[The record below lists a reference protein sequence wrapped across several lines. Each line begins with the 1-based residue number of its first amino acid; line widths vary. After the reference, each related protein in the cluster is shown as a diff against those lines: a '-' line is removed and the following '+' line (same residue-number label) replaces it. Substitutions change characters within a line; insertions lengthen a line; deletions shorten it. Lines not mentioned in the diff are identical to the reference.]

1 MNAVVLDLAD
11 EGSFYSLGCPWGNVD
26 LFCLWFIG
34 GNEGFSS
41 QKRRNKRYVPRRSY
55 RSFLSKREGRRYVP
69 MVLQENEKEIHSKK
83 RRNGRYAPEKGLV
96 GVSFQKEKEW
106 AVRVKWRLFRLSSFF
121 L

>member
-1 MNAVVLDLAD
+1 MLDLAD

-55 RSFLSKREGRRYVP
+55 RSFLSKRGGRRYVP
-69 MVLQENEKEIHSKK
+69 MVLQEAK
-83 RRNGRYAPEKGLV
+83 RRFIPKREGMGGTRQKKG
-96 GVSFQKEKEW
+96 W
-106 AVRVKWRLFRLSSFF
+106 
-121 L
+121 